1 MDKKR
6 IVSSPG
12 SYSKWNSLSGVWN
25 IQGLVHRS
33 RDVQDA
39 FKGKSEGTI
48 LLLKREPN
56 NPYDINAI
64 AIYSALNMS
73 EDVYKNSSGYEW
85 TKVGYVPRGIAE
97 NNFIGLDENTI
108 IEATKF
114 GSGSFRLSGK
124 TRQYQ

>member
-6 IVSSPG
+6 IVSNPG
-12 SYSKWNSLSGVWN
+12 NYSKWNSLSGVWN
-25 IQGLVHRS
+25 IQGLIHRS
-33 RDVQDA
+33 KDVQDA

-64 AIYSALNMS
+64 AIYSALNL
-73 EDVYKNSSGYEW
+73 DSSGYEW
-85 TKVGYVPRGIAE
+85 TKVGYVSRGAAE
-97 NNFIGLDENTI
+97 TTFGDLDENTI

-114 GSGSFRLSGK
+114 GSQSFRLSGK
-124 TRQYQ
+124 TRQYR

>member
-1 MDKKR
+1 M
-6 IVSSPG
+6 
-12 SYSKWNSLSGVWN
+12 WN

-33 RDVQDA
+33 KDVQHA

-64 AIYSALNMS
+64 AIYSALNL
-73 EDVYKNSSGYEW
+73 EDKAISSRYEW

-108 IEATKF
+108 IEATKL
-114 GSGSFRLSGK
+114 GSSSFCLVGK
-124 TRQYQ
+124 TRQYK

>member
-1 MDKKR
+1 MDKRR
-6 IVSSPG
+6 IVSNPG
-12 SYSKWNSLSGVWN
+12 SYSKWNSLAGVWN

-33 RDVQDA
+33 RNVQRA
-39 FKGKSEGTI
+39 FKDKSEGTI

-64 AIYSALNMS
+64 AIYSALNL
-73 EDVYKNSSGYEW
+73 EDESFGSGYEW